1 MWMLLVLFYGVL
13 KGIREIVKKMALKK
27 NSVIE
32 VLFFYT
38 FLAFLFVLPQAKDAG
53 GLEPTAYIGIA
64 AKAFCVFLAW
74 IFSFRA
80 IRRMPLSLYG
90 VLDLSRV
97 LFATLLGVVVM
108 GETLGTMQTFGLI
121 FVSSGLLLLKYKPSF
136 LNRLFV
142 KRADRGVNISEVSR
156 NGQGNIEKKV
166 LAGRTENVQI
176 VELKNDSENV
186 KPIYIF
192 CAFFSCMMNAL
203 SGLLDKILM
212 QDMSSSQLQFWYML
226 FLVSYYGIYMLVTRT
241 KLSRDVWKN
250 GWIWLLSILFVA
262 ADKALFI
269 ANGMAD
275 SRITIM
281 TLLKQ
286 SGCVVAILAGKLI
299 FKEKNISYKLFCAG
313 IIVLGIVIGVM

>member
-1 MWMLLVLFYGVL
+1 MWIFLVLFYGVL

-53 GLEPTAYIGIA
+53 GLEAKAYIAIA

-80 IRRMPLSLYG
+80 INKMPLSLYG

-97 LFATLLGVVVM
+97 LFATLLGIVVLH
-108 GETLGTMQTFGLI
+108 ESLGVMQTFGLI
-121 FVSSGLLLLKYKPSF
+121 FVSTGLLLLKYHPPF
-136 LNRLFV
+136 LYRLFV
-142 KRADRGVNISEVSR
+142 KEENTITDES
-156 NGQGNIEKKV
+156 KKQ
-166 LAGRTENVQI
+166 AS
-176 VELKNDSENV
+176 NDSV

-192 CAFFSCMMNAL
+192 FAFFSCMMNAL

-212 QDMSSSQLQFWYML
+212 QDMNSSQLQFWYML
-226 FLVSYYGIYMLVTRT
+226 FMVSYYAIYMLVTRT
-241 KLSRDVWKN
+241 KLSRNVWKN

-275 SRITIM
+275 SRVTIM

-286 SGCVVAILAGKLI
+286 SGCVVAILAGKFI
-299 FKEKNISYKLFCAG
+299 FKEKNTGYKLFCAAV
-313 IIVLGIVIGVM
+313 IVLGIVIGVM

>member
-1 MWMLLVLFYGVL
+1 MWIFLVLFYGVL

-53 GLEPTAYIGIA
+53 GLEARAYIAIA

-80 IRRMPLSLYG
+80 INKMPLSLYG

-97 LFATLLGVVVM
+97 LFATLLGVVVLH
-108 GETLGTMQTFGLI
+108 ESLGMMQTFGLI
-121 FVSSGLLLLKYKPSF
+121 FVSTGLLLLKYHPPF
-136 LNRLFV
+136 LYRLFV
-142 KRADRGVNISEVSR
+142 KEDDNLSAVGDVITDDSKKASSEIIQKAS
-156 NGQGNIEKKV
+156 
-166 LAGRTENVQI
+166 
-176 VELKNDSENV
+176 NDSV

-192 CAFFSCMMNAL
+192 FAFFSCMMNAL

-212 QDMSSSQLQFWYML
+212 QDMNSSQLQFWYML
-226 FLVSYYGIYMLVTRT
+226 FMVSYYAIYMLVTRT

-262 ADKALFI
+262 VDKALFI
-269 ANGMAD
+269 ANGIED
-275 SRITIM
+275 SRVTIM

-286 SGCVVAILAGKLI
+286 SGCVVAILAGKYI
-299 FKEKNISYKLFCAG
+299 FKEKNTGYKLFCAA
-313 IIVLGIVIGVM
+313 IIVIGIVIGVM

>member
-1 MWMLLVLFYGVL
+1 MWIFLVLFYGVL

-53 GLEPTAYIGIA
+53 GLDARAYIGIA

-80 IRRMPLSLYG
+80 INKMPLSLYG

-97 LFATLLGVVVM
+97 LFATLLGVVVLH
-108 GETLGTMQTFGLI
+108 ESLGMMQTFGLI
-121 FVSSGLLLLKYKPSF
+121 FVSMGLLLLKYHPPF
-136 LNRLFV
+136 LYRLFV
-142 KRADRGVNISEVSR
+142 KEENTITDER
-156 NGQGNIEKKV
+156 KKQ
-166 LAGRTENVQI
+166 AS
-176 VELKNDSENV
+176 NDSV

-192 CAFFSCMMNAL
+192 FAFFSCMMNAL

-212 QDMSSSQLQFWYML
+212 KDMNSSQLQFWYIL
-226 FLVSYYGIYMLVTRT
+226 FMVSYYAIYMLVTRT

-275 SRITIM
+275 SRVTIM

-286 SGCVVAILAGKLI
+286 SGCVVAILAGKFI
-299 FKEKNISYKLFCAG
+299 FKEKNTGYKLFCAA
-313 IIVLGIVIGVM
+313 IIVIGIVIGVM

>member
-1 MWMLLVLFYGVL
+1 MWIFLVLFYGVL

-53 GLEPTAYIGIA
+53 GLEAKAYIAIA

-80 IRRMPLSLYG
+80 INKMPLSLYG

-97 LFATLLGVVVM
+97 LFATLLGVVVLH
-108 GETLGTMQTFGLI
+108 ESLGMMQTFGLI
-121 FVSSGLLLLKYKPSF
+121 FVSTGLLLLKYHPPF
-136 LNRLFV
+136 LYRLFI
-142 KRADRGVNISEVSR
+142 KD
-156 NGQGNIEKKV
+156 
-166 LAGRTENVQI
+166 ENTNTDESI
-176 VELKNDSENV
+176 KHASNDSI
-186 KPIYIF
+186 KPLYIF
-192 CAFFSCMMNAL
+192 FAFFSCMMNAL

-241 KLSRDVWKN
+241 KLSKDVWKN

-299 FKEKNISYKLFCAG
+299 FKEKNIGYKLFCAG

>member
-1 MWMLLVLFYGVL
+1 MWIFLVLFYGVL

-53 GLEPTAYIGIA
+53 GLEAKAYIAIA

-80 IRRMPLSLYG
+80 INKMPLSLYG

-97 LFATLLGVVVM
+97 LFATLLGVVVLH
-108 GETLGTMQTFGLI
+108 ESLGMMQTFGLI
-121 FVSSGLLLLKYKPSF
+121 LVSSGLLLLKYHPPF
-136 LNRLFV
+136 LYRLFI
-142 KRADRGVNISEVSR
+142 KD
-156 NGQGNIEKKV
+156 
-166 LAGRTENVQI
+166 ENTI
-176 VELKNDSENV
+176 TDESIKHASNDSV

-192 CAFFSCMMNAL
+192 FAFFSCMMNAL

-212 QDMSSSQLQFWYML
+212 QDMNSSQLQFWYML
-226 FLVSYYGIYMLVTRT
+226 FMVSYYAIYMLVTRT

-250 GWIWLLSILFVA
+250 GWIWLLSVLFVA

-275 SRITIM
+275 SRVTIM

-286 SGCVVAILAGKLI
+286 SGCVVAILAGKFI
-299 FKEKNISYKLFCAG
+299 FKEKNTGYKLFCATV
-313 IIVLGIVIGVM
+313 IVIGIVIGVM

>member
-1 MWMLLVLFYGVL
+1 MWWMLLVLFYGVL

-53 GLEPTAYIGIA
+53 GLDARAYIGIA

-80 IRRMPLSLYG
+80 INKMPLSLYG

-97 LFATLLGVVVM
+97 LFATLLGVVVLH
-108 GETLGTMQTFGLI
+108 ESLGMMQTFGLI
-121 FVSSGLLLLKYKPSF
+121 FVSSGLLLLKYHPPF
-136 LNRLFV
+136 LYRLFV
-142 KRADRGVNISEVSR
+142 KEENTITDER
-156 NGQGNIEKKV
+156 KKQ
-166 LAGRTENVQI
+166 AS
-176 VELKNDSENV
+176 NDSV

-192 CAFFSCMMNAL
+192 FAFFSCMMNAL

-212 QDMSSSQLQFWYML
+212 QDMNSSQLQFWYML
-226 FLVSYYGIYMLVTRT
+226 FMVSYYAIYMLVTRT
-241 KLSRDVWKN
+241 KLSRNVWKN

-275 SRITIM
+275 SRVTIM

-286 SGCVVAILAGKLI
+286 SGCVVAILAGKYI
-299 FKEKNISYKLFCAG
+299 FKEKNTGYKLFCAA
-313 IIVLGIVIGVM
+313 IIVIGIVIGVM

>member
-1 MWMLLVLFYGVL
+1 MWIFLVLFYGVL

-53 GLEPTAYIGIA
+53 GLDVKAYIGIA

-80 IRRMPLSLYG
+80 INKMPLSLYG

-97 LFATLLGVVVM
+97 LFATLLGVVVLQ
-108 GETLGTMQTFGLI
+108 ESLGMMQTFGLI
-121 FVSSGLLLLKYKPSF
+121 FVSTGLLLLKYHPPF
-136 LNRLFV
+136 LYRLFV
-142 KRADRGVNISEVSR
+142 KEENTITDER
-156 NGQGNIEKKV
+156 KKH
-166 LAGRTENVQI
+166 AS
-176 VELKNDSENV
+176 NDSV

-192 CAFFSCMMNAL
+192 FAFFSCMMNAL

-212 QDMSSSQLQFWYML
+212 QDMNSSQLQFWYML
-226 FLVSYYGIYMLVTRT
+226 FMVSYYAIYMLVTRT
-241 KLSRDVWKN
+241 KLSRNVWKN

-275 SRITIM
+275 SRVTIM

-286 SGCVVAILAGKLI
+286 SGCVVAILAGKYI
-299 FKEKNISYKLFCAG
+299 FKEKNTGYKLFCAA
-313 IIVLGIVIGVM
+313 IIVIGIVIGVM

>member
-1 MWMLLVLFYGVL
+1 MWIFLVLFYGVL

-53 GLEPTAYIGIA
+53 GLEAKAYIAIA

-74 IFSFRA
+74 IFSFQA
-80 IRRMPLSLYG
+80 INKMPLSLYG

-97 LFATLLGVVVM
+97 LFATLLGVVVLH
-108 GETLGTMQTFGLI
+108 ESLGMMQTFGLI
-121 FVSSGLLLLKYKPSF
+121 FVSTGLLLLKYHPPF
-136 LNRLFV
+136 LYRLFV
-142 KRADRGVNISEVSR
+142 KEENTITDES
-156 NGQGNIEKKV
+156 KKQV
-166 LAGRTENVQI
+166 T
-176 VELKNDSENV
+176 NDSV

-192 CAFFSCMMNAL
+192 FAFFSCMMNAL

-212 QDMSSSQLQFWYML
+212 QDMNSSQLQFWYML
-226 FLVSYYGIYMLVTRT
+226 FMVSYYAIYMLVTRT

-275 SRITIM
+275 SRVTIM

-286 SGCVVAILAGKLI
+286 SGCVVAILAGKYI
-299 FKEKNISYKLFCAG
+299 FKEKNTGYKLFCAA
-313 IIVLGIVIGVM
+313 IIVIGIVIGVM

>member
-1 MWMLLVLFYGVL
+1 MWIFLVLFYGVL

-53 GLEPTAYIGIA
+53 GLEAKAYIAIA

-80 IRRMPLSLYG
+80 INKMPLSLYG

-97 LFATLLGVVVM
+97 LFATLLGVVVLN
-108 GETLGTMQTFGLI
+108 ESLGMMQTFGLI
-121 FVSSGLLLLKYKPSF
+121 FVSTGLLLLKYHPPF
-136 LNRLFV
+136 LYRLFV
-142 KRADRGVNISEVSR
+142 KEECNSSVADNTITD
-156 NGQGNIEKKV
+156 EKKKH
-166 LAGRTENVQI
+166 AS
-176 VELKNDSENV
+176 NDSV

-192 CAFFSCMMNAL
+192 FAFFSCMMNAL

-212 QDMSSSQLQFWYML
+212 QDMNSSQLQFWYML
-226 FLVSYYGIYMLVTRT
+226 FMVSYYAIYMLVTRT
-241 KLSRDVWKN
+241 KLSWDVWKN

-275 SRITIM
+275 SRVTIM

-286 SGCVVAILAGKLI
+286 SGCVVAILAGKFI
-299 FKEKNISYKLFCAG
+299 FKEKNTGYKLFCA
-313 IIVLGIVIGVM
+313 IVIVLGIVIGVM

>member
-1 MWMLLVLFYGVL
+1 MWIFLVLFYGVL

-53 GLEPTAYIGIA
+53 GLEAKAYIAIA

-80 IRRMPLSLYG
+80 INKMPLSLYG

-97 LFATLLGVVVM
+97 LFATLLGVVVLH
-108 GETLGTMQTFGLI
+108 ESLGMMQTFGLI
-121 FVSSGLLLLKYKPSF
+121 FVSTGLLLLKYHPPF
-136 LNRLFV
+136 LYRLFV
-142 KRADRGVNISEVSR
+142 KEENTITDER
-156 NGQGNIEKKV
+156 KKQ
-166 LAGRTENVQI
+166 AS
-176 VELKNDSENV
+176 NDSV

-192 CAFFSCMMNAL
+192 FAFFSCMMNAL

-212 QDMSSSQLQFWYML
+212 QDMNSSQLQFWYML
-226 FLVSYYGIYMLVTRT
+226 FMVSYYAIYMLVTRT
-241 KLSRDVWKN
+241 KLSRNVWKN

-269 ANGMAD
+269 ANGMSD
-275 SRITIM
+275 SRVTIM

-286 SGCVVAILAGKLI
+286 SGCVVAILAGKYI
-299 FKEKNISYKLFCAG
+299 FKEKNTGYKLFCAA
-313 IIVLGIVIGVM
+313 IIVIGIVIGVM

>member
-1 MWMLLVLFYGVL
+1 MWIFLVLFYGVL

-27 NSVIE
+27 SSVIE

-53 GLEPTAYIGIA
+53 GLEARAYIGIA

-80 IRRMPLSLYG
+80 INKMPLSLYG

-97 LFATLLGVVVM
+97 LFATLLGIVVLH
-108 GETLGTMQTFGLI
+108 ESLGMMQTFGLI
-121 FVSSGLLLLKYKPSF
+121 FVSSGLLLLKYHPPF
-136 LNRLFV
+136 LYRLFV
-142 KRADRGVNISEVSR
+142 KD
-156 NGQGNIEKKV
+156 
-166 LAGRTENVQI
+166 
-176 VELKNDSENV
+176 DSEKSVQKPSNDNV

-192 CAFFSCMMNAL
+192 FAFFSCMLNAL

-212 QDMSSSQLQFWYML
+212 QDMNSSQLQFWYML
-226 FLVSYYGIYMLVTRT
+226 FMVSYYAIYMLVTRT
-241 KLSRDVWKN
+241 KLSRNVWKN

-286 SGCVVAILAGKLI
+286 SGCVVAILAGKFI
-299 FKEKNISYKLFCAG
+299 FKEKNTGYKLFCA
-313 IIVLGIVIGVM
+313 IVIVLGIVIGVM